1 MSWKKLLKNIFPD
14 EGESPEEFMERTG
27 TDPKIVNPDRPRG
40 FRNRERRVPENVAL
54 QRQKDKAIDT
64 FKSFIENNFAYSKK
78 EAIENFDEDVFE
90 LNTIQY
96 YEYIYPNFM
105 SGEAVSPTE
114 NYLDNAVIEDCL
126 EFISKIGQVSS
137 NSIVSGIVTEEM
149 LSDNDEFNIDSLPP
163 FGEIY
168 APTIIDFV
176 RENFSSKNFIS
187 GLVGT
192 NATPIDWPDI
202 THGELMAMIDAMPEF
217 KEALDM
223 VENYVVNSL
232 NRLLIN
238 NEAKAMAFT
247 LKNLYVP
254 EDNNNKGGH
263 RYDIMFVENDKKTIR
278 NILDSYENLMSLFNI
293 KVEVNTEK
301 GIQQDFT
308 DYREYNKVFSL
319 KDWELAD
326 FDMDKFEDLM
336 KRLSE
341 IDPRE
346 NETRR
351 QTRNRNMTTQERQ
364 LMEQMMR
371 EYLTVFDTM
380 SAGEAQRTLMAEY
393 GPEIYDT
400 FRDYMDRQDEYED
413 EDEDEDTASQDTL
426 SRINNVSQEGMLGGN
441 SPINVYRRLE
451 REYGRGVLYQ
461 AFTEYVDRNPYDNE
475 ELPLTAPRLAI
486 YKNFLIAQ
494 LISSPNVN
502 TRDYPTSEAY
512 NQQLYQKLLQ
522 DQRTEVLSGLI
533 SEEDVR
539 LFFREGELE

>member
-78 EAIENFDEDVFE
+78 EALENFDEDVFE

-105 SGEAVSPTE
+105 SGEMVSPTE
-114 NYLDNAVIEDCL
+114 NYLDSAVIKKCMN
-126 EFISKIGQVSS
+126 FISRMGQLSVRP
-137 NSIVSGIVTEEM
+137 IVSGIVTEEM
-149 LSDNDEFNIDSLPP
+149 LSDDDEFNIDSLYH
-163 FGEIY
+163 FGLLYSSIFTDY
-168 APTIIDFV
+168 V
-176 RENFSSKNFIS
+176 RENFSSRNFIS
-187 GLVGT
+187 DLVGT

-202 THGELMAMIDAMPEF
+202 THEELMAMIDAMPEF

-232 NRLLIN
+232 NRLVIN
-238 NEAKAMAFT
+238 SEAKAMVAT

-263 RYDIMFVENDKKTIR
+263 RYQIMFAENDKGTIR
-278 NILDSYENLMSLFNI
+278 SILDSYENLMSLFNI
-293 KVEVNTEK
+293 KVEVKREK
-301 GIQQDFT
+301 GIQQDFS

-326 FDMDKFEDLM
+326 FDMEKFEDLM
-336 KRLSE
+336 QKLSE

-351 QTRNRNMTTQERQ
+351 QTRDRNMTTQERE
-364 LMEQMMR
+364 LMEQMLR
-371 EYLTVFDTM
+371 EYMGVYEVL
-380 SAGEAQRTLMAEY
+380 SAGEAQRTLLADY
-393 GPEIYDT
+393 GQEMYDR
-400 FRDYMDRQDEYED
+400 FRDYADRQDEYED
-413 EDEDEDTASQDTL
+413 EDEDNPSQDTL
-426 SRINNVSQEGMLGGN
+426 SHINNLFQEGMLGGN

-461 AFTEYVDRNPYDNE
+461 AFTEYADRNPYDNE
-475 ELPLTAPRLAI
+475 ELPLAAPRLAI

-494 LISSPNVN
+494 LVSSPNVT

-512 NQQLYQKLLQ
+512 NQQLYQKLLE
-522 DQRTEVLSGLI
+522 DQRMEVLSGLI

-539 LFFREGELE
+539 YFFREGELE

>member
-54 QRQKDKAIDT
+54 QRKKDKAIDT

-78 EAIENFDEDVFE
+78 EEMEIIEEDFE
-90 LNTIQY
+90 MSIDY

-105 SGEAVSPTE
+105 SGEMVSPTE
-114 NYLDNAVIEDCL
+114 NYLDSAVIKECL
-126 EFISKIGQVSS
+126 NFISGISRL
-137 NSIVSGIVTEEM
+137 NRHINDPIISGIVTEEM
-149 LSDNDEFNIDSLPP
+149 FRDNDEYNIDSLPL
-163 FGEIY
+163 FGEIH
-168 APTIIDFV
+168 APAIIDIV
-176 RENFSSKNFIS
+176 RENFSSRNFIS
-187 GLVGT
+187 GLT
-192 NATPIDWPDI
+192 NRTLDPNNYLHET
-202 THGELMAMIDAMPEF
+202 THEELMAMIDAMPEF

-238 NEAKAMAFT
+238 SEAKAMVAS

-254 EDNNNKGGH
+254 EDNNNKSGH
-263 RYDIMFVENDKKTIR
+263 SYDIMFAENDKEIIR
-278 NILDSYENLMSLFNI
+278 SVLDSYENLMSLFNV
-293 KVEVNTEK
+293 KVDVNTEK
-301 GIQQDFT
+301 GIQQDFS

-319 KDWELAD
+319 KDWELPD

-351 QTRNRNMTTQERQ
+351 QTRDRNMTTQERQ

-380 SAGEAQRTLMAEY
+380 SAGEAQRTLMADY
-393 GPEIYDT
+393 GPETYDM

-413 EDEDEDTASQDTL
+413 EDEDNPSDNPVANAWYDD
-426 SRINNVSQEGMLGGN
+426 IV
-441 SPINVYRRLE
+441 
-451 REYGRGVLYQ
+451 RGVLPQ
-461 AFTEYVDRNPYDNE
+461 ALARNYVEAYGRERFVQIMSDTWVRFRTRFLSMENPDANIDLVTAMAVIAVEYVNLSE
-475 ELPLTAPRLAI
+475 EFDDPNDVQDELLAMEGRGPFTSI
-486 YKNFLIAQ
+486 
-494 LISSPNVN
+494 NVN
-502 TRDYPTSEAY
+502 DIGRFYD
-512 NQQLYQKLLQ
+512 
-522 DQRTEVLSGLI
+522 
-533 SEEDVR
+533 
-539 LFFREGELE
+539 GE